1 MRLFQPNLLHWTE
14 LKFPATIIGGILILI
29 STQQCAQFSKVQTGL
44 ENLIVNYNHKIAFKR
59 IGIVTN
65 NTGVNIKGTPIWKLL
80 KDLPNVDVAA
90 VFSPE
95 HGLFGEAAA
104 GEKVDYSESDEELPP
119 LYSLYGTTRK
129 PTKKMLEDIDLLIYD
144 IQDIGARFY
153 TYISTMGLIMEAAAE
168 SGIPCL
174 ILDRPNPLTGKLITG
189 PILDLE
195 VSSFVGLYPI
205 PSVYGLTPGEL
216 ALMISDQSW
225 IEAVPNIE
233 VVTLTGWSRNMWYD
247 QTGLPWVPPSPNIPN
262 LETAIIY
269 PGTVLIE
276 ATNVS
281 EGRGTDHPFRWI
293 GAPWIDSNELSDA
306 MNIIGLS
313 GVTFSPIEFAP
324 NSIPGAAPNPKNNTL
339 TCNGVE
345 IILTNRNIF
354 SPVILGIQLLQTI
367 SLLYPQ
373 KLEIKEAGLNRLFG
387 SDRLSKSLGDTD
399 AVNQLIE
406 EIKKESGQFHEY
418 AKQYYLYKN

>member
-1 MRLFQPNLLHWTE
+1 LRWTE
-14 LKFPATIIGGILILI
+14 LRSLATIIGGILILF
-29 STQQCAQFSKVQTGL
+29 STQQCAPSSKVQTGL

-80 KDLPNVDVAA
+80 NDLPNVDVAA

-104 GEKVDYSESDEELPP
+104 GEKVNYSESDEELSP
-119 LYSLYGTTRK
+119 LYSLYGPTRK
-129 PTKKMLEDIDLLIYD
+129 PTKGMLEGIDLLLYD

-153 TYISTMGLIMEAAAE
+153 TYISTMGLVLEAAAE

-225 IEAVPNIE
+225 IEAVPSIE
-233 VVTLTGWSRNMWYD
+233 VVPLTGWSRDMWYD
-247 QTGLPWVPPSPNIPN
+247 ETGLPWVPPSPNIPN
-262 LETAIIY
+262 LETAIVY

-306 MNIIGLS
+306 MNIIGLP
-313 GVTFSPIEFAP
+313 GVTFSPIEFTP
-324 NSIPGAAPNPKNNTL
+324 HSIPGAAPNPKNNTQ

-345 IILTNRNIF
+345 IVLTNRNNF
-354 SPVILGIQLLQTI
+354 SPVIVGIQLLHTI
-367 SLLYPQ
+367 ALLYPQ

-387 SDRLSKSLGDTD
+387 SDRLSKSLGNSD
-399 AVNQLIE
+399 AINQLVV
-406 EIKKESGQFHEY
+406 EIKKESDHFRES
-418 AKQYYLYKN
+418 AKQYHLYKN

>member
-1 MRLFQPNLLHWTE
+1 MRWIKLRSFV
-14 LKFPATIIGGILILI
+14 TIFGGILILLN
-29 STQQCAQFSKVQTGL
+29 TQQCSPSIKVQTGL
-44 ENLIVNYNHKIAFKR
+44 ENLIANYNHKIAYKN

-65 NTGVNIKGTPIWKLL
+65 HTGVNTEGTPIWELL
-80 KDLPNVDVAA
+80 GELPNVEVAA

-104 GEKVDYSESDEELPP
+104 GEKVNYTESGKELPP
-119 LYSLYGTTRK
+119 LYSLYGPTRK
-129 PTKKMLEDIDLLIYD
+129 PTKEMLKGIDLLLYD

-225 IEAVPNIE
+225 IEAVPSIE
-233 VVTLTGWSRNMWYD
+233 VVPLTGWSRDMWYD
-247 QTGLPWVPPSPNIPN
+247 ETGLPWVPPSPNIPN
-262 LETAIIY
+262 LETAIVY

-306 MNIIGLS
+306 MNIIGLH
-313 GVTFSPIEFAP
+313 GVTFSPIEFTP
-324 NSIPGAAPNPKNNTL
+324 HSIPGAAPNPKNNTQ

-354 SPVILGIQLLQTI
+354 SPVIVGIQLLQTI

-387 SDRLSKSLGDTD
+387 SDRLSKSLGNSD
-399 AVNQLIE
+399 AVNQLVV
-406 EIKKESGQFHEY
+406 EIKKESGQFRES
-418 AKQYYLYKN
+418 AKKYYLYKN

>member
-1 MRLFQPNLLHWTE
+1 MRWIKLRSFV
-14 LKFPATIIGGILILI
+14 TIFGGILILLN
-29 STQQCAQFSKVQTGL
+29 TQQCSPSIKVQTGL
-44 ENLIVNYNHKIAFKR
+44 ENLIANYNHKIAYKN

-65 NTGVNIKGTPIWKLL
+65 HTGVNTEGTPIWELL
-80 KDLPNVDVAA
+80 NDLPNVDVAA

-104 GEKVDYSESDEELPP
+104 GEKVNYTESGKELPP
-119 LYSLYGTTRK
+119 LYSLYGPTRK
-129 PTKKMLEDIDLLIYD
+129 PTKEMLKGIDLLLYD

-153 TYISTMGLIMEAAAE
+153 TYISTMGLIMESAAQ

-195 VSSFVGLYPI
+195 ISSFVGLYPI

-225 IEAVPNIE
+225 IEAVPSIE
-233 VVTLTGWSRNMWYD
+233 VVPLTGWSRDMWYD
-247 QTGLPWVPPSPNIPN
+247 ETGMPWVPPSPNIPN
-262 LETAIIY
+262 LETAIVY

-306 MNIIGLS
+306 MNIIGLH
-313 GVTFSPIEFAP
+313 GVTFSPIEFTP
-324 NSIPGAAPNPKNNTL
+324 HSIPGAAPNPKNNTQ

-345 IILTNRNIF
+345 IILTNRDIF
-354 SPVILGIQLLQTI
+354 SPVIVGIQLLQTI

-387 SDRLSKSLGDTD
+387 SDRLSKSLGNSD
-399 AVNQLIE
+399 AVNQLVV
-406 EIKKESGQFHEY
+406 EIKKESGQFRES
-418 AKQYYLYKN
+418 AKKYYLYKN

>member
-1 MRLFQPNLLHWTE
+1 LRWIKLRSFV
-14 LKFPATIIGGILILI
+14 TIFGGILILLN
-29 STQQCAQFSKVQTGL
+29 TKQCSPSIKVQTGL
-44 ENLIVNYNHKIAFKR
+44 ENLIANYNHKIAYKN

-65 NTGVNIKGTPIWKLL
+65 HTGVNTEGTPIWELL
-80 KDLPNVDVAA
+80 GELPNVEVAA

-95 HGLFGEAAA
+95 HGLFGETAA
-104 GEKVDYSESDEELPP
+104 GEKVNYSESDEEFPP
-119 LYSLYGTTRK
+119 LYSLYGPTRK
-129 PTKKMLEDIDLLIYD
+129 PTKEMLKGIDLLLYD

-153 TYISTMGLIMEAAAE
+153 TYISTMGLIMESAAE

-225 IEAVPNIE
+225 IEAVPSIE
-233 VVTLTGWSRNMWYD
+233 VVPLTGWSRDMWYD
-247 QTGLPWVPPSPNIPN
+247 ETGMPWVPPSPNIPN
-262 LETAIIY
+262 LETAIVY

-306 MNIIGLS
+306 MNIIGLH
-313 GVTFSPIEFAP
+313 GVTFSPIEFTP
-324 NSIPGAAPNPKNNTL
+324 HSIPGAAPNPKNNTQ

-354 SPVILGIQLLQTI
+354 SPVIVGIQLLQTI

-399 AVNQLIE
+399 TVNQLIV
-406 EIKKESGQFHEY
+406 EIKKESGQFRES

>member
-1 MRLFQPNLLHWTE
+1 MRWIKLRSFV
-14 LKFPATIIGGILILI
+14 TIFGGILILLN
-29 STQQCAQFSKVQTGL
+29 TKQCSPAIKVQTGL
-44 ENLIVNYNHKIAFKR
+44 QNLIANYNHKIAYKN

-65 NTGVNIKGTPIWKLL
+65 HTGVNTEGTPIWELL
-80 KDLPNVDVAA
+80 GELPNVEVAA

-95 HGLFGEAAA
+95 HGLFGEAPA
-104 GEKVDYSESDEELPP
+104 GEKVNYSESDKVLPP
-119 LYSLYGTTRK
+119 LYSLYGPTRK
-129 PTKKMLEDIDLLIYD
+129 PTKEMLEGIDLLLYD
-144 IQDIGARFY
+144 IQDVGARFY
-153 TYISTMGLIMEAAAE
+153 TYISTMGLIMESAAE

-174 ILDRPNPLTGKLITG
+174 ILDRPNPLSGKLITG

-195 VSSFVGLYPI
+195 VISFVGLYPI

-225 IEAVPNIE
+225 IEAVPSIE
-233 VVTLTGWSRNMWYD
+233 VVPLTGWSRDMWYD
-247 QTGLPWVPPSPNIPN
+247 ETGMPWVPPSPNIPN
-262 LETAIIY
+262 LETAIVY

-306 MNIIGLS
+306 MNIIGLH
-313 GVTFSPIEFAP
+313 GVTFSPIEFTP
-324 NSIPGAAPNPKNNTL
+324 HSIPGAAPNPKNNTQ

-354 SPVILGIQLLQTI
+354 SPVIVGIQLLQTI

-387 SDRLSKSLGDTD
+387 SDRLSKSLGNSD

-406 EIKKESGQFHEY
+406 EIKKESGQFRES

>member
-1 MRLFQPNLLHWTE
+1 MRWGE
-14 LKFPATIIGGILILI
+14 LRSFATIIGGILILF
-29 STQQCAQFSKVQTGL
+29 STQQCASSSKVQTGL
-44 ENLIVNYNHKIAFKR
+44 ENLIVNYNHNIAFKR

-65 NTGVNIKGTPIWKLL
+65 HTGVNIKGTQIWKLL

-104 GEKVDYSESDEELPP
+104 GEKVNYSESDEELSP
-119 LYSLYGTTRK
+119 LYSLYGPTRK
-129 PTKKMLEDIDLLIYD
+129 PTKEMLESIDLLLYD

-225 IEAVPNIE
+225 IEAVPSIE
-233 VVTLTGWSRNMWYD
+233 VVPLTGWSRDMWYD
-247 QTGLPWVPPSPNIPN
+247 ETGLPWVPPSPNIPN
-262 LETAIIY
+262 LETAIVY

-306 MNIIGLS
+306 MNIIGLP
-313 GVTFSPIEFAP
+313 GVTFSPIEFTP
-324 NSIPGAAPNPKNNTL
+324 HSIPGAAPNPKNNTQ

-345 IILTNRNIF
+345 IVLTNRNNF
-354 SPVILGIQLLQTI
+354 SPVIVGIQLLHTI
-367 SLLYPQ
+367 ALLYPQ

-387 SDRLSKSLGDTD
+387 SDRLSKSLGNSD
-399 AVNQLIE
+399 AINQLVV
-406 EIKKESGQFHEY
+406 EIKKESDHFRES
-418 AKQYYLYKN
+418 AKQYHLYKN

>member
-1 MRLFQPNLLHWTE
+1 MRWIKLRSFV
-14 LKFPATIIGGILILI
+14 TIFGGILILLN
-29 STQQCAQFSKVQTGL
+29 TKQCSPSIKVQTGL
-44 ENLIVNYNHKIAFKR
+44 ENLIANYNHKIAYKN

-65 NTGVNIKGTPIWKLL
+65 HTGVNTEGTPIWELL
-80 KDLPNVDVAA
+80 GELPNVEVAA

-104 GEKVDYSESDEELPP
+104 GEKVNYTESGKELPP
-119 LYSLYGTTRK
+119 LYSLYGPTRK
-129 PTKKMLEDIDLLIYD
+129 PTKEMLKGIDLLLYD

-189 PILDLE
+189 PILDLGI
-195 VSSFVGLYPI
+195 SSFVGLYPI

-225 IEAVPNIE
+225 IEAVPSIE
-233 VVTLTGWSRNMWYD
+233 VVPLTGWSRDMWYD
-247 QTGLPWVPPSPNIPN
+247 ETGMPWVPPSPNIPN
-262 LETAIIY
+262 LETAIVY

-306 MNIIGLS
+306 MNIIGLH
-313 GVTFSPIEFAP
+313 GVTFSPIEFTP
-324 NSIPGAAPNPKNNTL
+324 HSIPGAAPNPKNNTQ

-354 SPVILGIQLLQTI
+354 SPVIVGIQLLQTI

-387 SDRLSKSLGDTD
+387 SDRLSKSLGNSD
-399 AVNQLIE
+399 AVNQLIV
-406 EIKKESGQFHEY
+406 EIKKESGQFRES
-418 AKQYYLYKN
+418 AKKYYLYKN

>member
-1 MRLFQPNLLHWTE
+1 MRWIKLRSFV
-14 LKFPATIIGGILILI
+14 TIFGGILILLN
-29 STQQCAQFSKVQTGL
+29 TKQCSPSIKVQTGL
-44 ENLIVNYNHKIAFKR
+44 ENLIANYNHKIAYKN

-65 NTGVNIKGTPIWKLL
+65 HTGVNTEGTPIWELL
-80 KDLPNVDVAA
+80 NDLPNVDVAA

-95 HGLFGEAAA
+95 HGLFGEAAD
-104 GEKVDYSESDEELPP
+104 GEKVNYSESDEELPP
-119 LYSLYGTTRK
+119 LYSLYGPTRK
-129 PTKKMLEDIDLLIYD
+129 PTKEMLKGIDLLLYD

-195 VSSFVGLYPI
+195 ISSFVGLYPI

-225 IEAVPNIE
+225 IEAVPSIE
-233 VVTLTGWSRNMWYD
+233 VVPLTGWSRDMWYD
-247 QTGLPWVPPSPNIPN
+247 ETGLPWVPPSPNIPN
-262 LETAIIY
+262 LETAIVY

-293 GAPWIDSNELSDA
+293 GAPWIDSNDLSDA
-306 MNIIGLS
+306 MNIIGLP
-313 GVTFSPIEFAP
+313 GVTFSPIEFIP
-324 NSIPGAAPNPKNNTL
+324 HSIPGAAPNPKNNTQ

-354 SPVILGIQLLQTI
+354 SPVIVGIQLLQTI

-387 SDRLSKSLGDTD
+387 SDRLSKSLGNSD
-399 AVNQLIE
+399 AVNQLVM
-406 EIKKESGQFHEY
+406 EIKKESGQFRES
-418 AKQYYLYKN
+418 AKKYYLYKN

>member
-1 MRLFQPNLLHWTE
+1 MRWIKLRSFV
-14 LKFPATIIGGILILI
+14 TIFGGILILLN
-29 STQQCAQFSKVQTGL
+29 TKQCSPSIKVQTGL
-44 ENLIVNYNHKIAFKR
+44 ENLIANYNHKIAYKN

-65 NTGVNIKGTPIWKLL
+65 HTGVNTEGTPIWELL
-80 KDLPNVDVAA
+80 GEWPNVVVAA

-104 GEKVDYSESDEELPP
+104 GEKVNYTESGKELPP
-119 LYSLYGTTRK
+119 LYSLYGPTRK
-129 PTKKMLEDIDLLIYD
+129 PTKEMLKGIDLLLYD

-195 VSSFVGLYPI
+195 ISSFVGLYPI

-225 IEAVPNIE
+225 IEAVPSIE
-233 VVTLTGWSRNMWYD
+233 VVPLTGWSRDMWSD
-247 QTGLPWVPPSPNIPN
+247 ETGLPWVPPSPNIPN
-262 LETAIIY
+262 LETAIVY

-306 MNIIGLS
+306 MNIIGLH
-313 GVTFSPIEFAP
+313 GVTFSPIEFTP
-324 NSIPGAAPNPKNNTL
+324 HSIPGAAPNPKNNTQ

-354 SPVILGIQLLQTI
+354 SPVIVGIQLLQTI

-387 SDRLSKSLGDTD
+387 SDRLSKSLGNSD
-399 AVNQLIE
+399 AVNQLVV
-406 EIKKESGQFHEY
+406 EIKKESGQFRES
-418 AKQYYLYKN
+418 AKKYYLYKN

>member
-1 MRLFQPNLLHWTE
+1 MRWIKLRSFV
-14 LKFPATIIGGILILI
+14 TIFGGILILLN
-29 STQQCAQFSKVQTGL
+29 TKQCSPSIKVQTGL
-44 ENLIVNYNHKIAFKR
+44 ENLIANYNHKIAYKN

-65 NTGVNIKGTPIWKLL
+65 HTGVNTEGTPIWELL
-80 KDLPNVDVAA
+80 GELPNVVVAA

-104 GEKVDYSESDEELPP
+104 GEKVNYTESGKELPP
-119 LYSLYGTTRK
+119 LYSLYGPTRK
-129 PTKKMLEDIDLLIYD
+129 PTKEMLKGIDLLLYD

-153 TYISTMGLIMEAAAE
+153 TYISTMGLIMESAAE

-262 LETAIIY
+262 LETAIVY

-306 MNIIGLS
+306 MNIIGLP
-313 GVTFSPIEFAP
+313 GVTFSPIEFTP
-324 NSIPGAAPNPKNNTL
+324 HSIPGAAPNPKNNTQ

-345 IILTNRNIF
+345 IILTNRDIF
-354 SPVILGIQLLQTI
+354 SPVIVGIQLLQTI

-387 SDRLSKSLGDTD
+387 SDRLSKSLGNSD
-399 AVNQLIE
+399 AVNQLTV
-406 EIKKESGQFHEY
+406 EIKKESGQFRES
-418 AKQYYLYKN
+418 AKKYYLYKN

>member
-1 MRLFQPNLLHWTE
+1 MRWTE
-14 LKFPATIIGGILILI
+14 LRSLATIIGGILILF
-29 STQQCAQFSKVQTGL
+29 STQQCAPSSKVQTGL

-80 KDLPNVDVAA
+80 NDLPNVDVAA

-104 GEKVDYSESDEELPP
+104 GEKVNYSESDEELSP
-119 LYSLYGTTRK
+119 LYSLYGPTRK
-129 PTKKMLEDIDLLIYD
+129 PTKGMLEGIDLLLYD

-225 IEAVPNIE
+225 IEAVPSIE
-233 VVTLTGWSRNMWYD
+233 VVPLTGWSRDMWYD
-247 QTGLPWVPPSPNIPN
+247 ETGLPWVPPSPNIPN
-262 LETAIIY
+262 LETAIVY

-306 MNIIGLS
+306 MNIIGLP
-313 GVTFSPIEFAP
+313 GVTFSPIEFTP
-324 NSIPGAAPNPKNNTL
+324 HSIPGAAPNPKNNTQ

-345 IILTNRNIF
+345 IVLTNRNNF
-354 SPVILGIQLLQTI
+354 SPVIVGIQLLHTI
-367 SLLYPQ
+367 ALLYPQ

-387 SDRLSKSLGDTD
+387 SDRLSKSLGNSD
-399 AVNQLIE
+399 AINQLVV
-406 EIKKESGQFHEY
+406 EIKKESDHFRES
-418 AKQYYLYKN
+418 AKQYHLYKN

>member
-1 MRLFQPNLLHWTE
+1 MRWGE
-14 LKFPATIIGGILILI
+14 LRSFATIIGGILILF
-29 STQQCAQFSKVQTGL
+29 STQQCASSSKVQTGL
-44 ENLIVNYNHKIAFKR
+44 ENLIVNYNHNIAFKR

-65 NTGVNIKGTPIWKLL
+65 HTGVNIKGTQIWKLL
-80 KDLPNVDVAA
+80 NDLPNVDVAA

-104 GEKVDYSESDEELPP
+104 GEKVNYSESDEELPP
-119 LYSLYGTTRK
+119 LYSLYGPTRK
-129 PTKKMLEDIDLLIYD
+129 PTKEMLESIDLLLYD

-225 IEAVPNIE
+225 IEAVPSIE
-233 VVTLTGWSRNMWYD
+233 VVPLTGWSRDMWYD
-247 QTGLPWVPPSPNIPN
+247 ETGLPWVPPSPNIPN
-262 LETAIIY
+262 LETAIVY

-306 MNIIGLS
+306 MNIIGLP
-313 GVTFSPIEFAP
+313 GVTFSPIEFTP
-324 NSIPGAAPNPKNNTL
+324 HSIPGAAPNPKNNTQ

-345 IILTNRNIF
+345 IVLTNRNNF
-354 SPVILGIQLLQTI
+354 SPVIMGIQLLHTI
-367 SLLYPQ
+367 ALLYPQ

-387 SDRLSKSLGDTD
+387 SDRLSKSLGNSD
-399 AVNQLIE
+399 AINQLVV
-406 EIKKESGQFHEY
+406 EIKKESDHFRES
-418 AKQYYLYKN
+418 AKQYHLYKN

>member
-44 ENLIVNYNHKIAFKR
+44 ENLIVDYNHKIAFKR

-129 PTKKMLEDIDLLIYD
+129 PTKKMLEGIDLLIYD

-324 NSIPGAAPNPKNNTL
+324 NSIPGAAPNPKNNTQN
-339 TCNGVE
+339 CNGVE

-354 SPVILGIQLLQTI
+354 SPVIMGIQLLQTI

-387 SDRLSKSLGDTD
+387 SNRLSKSLGDTD
-399 AVNQLIE
+399 AVNQLIV
-406 EIKKESGQFHEY
+406 EIKKESSQFREY

>member
-1 MRLFQPNLLHWTE
+1 MRWIKLRSFV
-14 LKFPATIIGGILILI
+14 TIFGGILILLN
-29 STQQCAQFSKVQTGL
+29 TKQCSPSIKVQTGL
-44 ENLIVNYNHKIAFKR
+44 ENLIDNYNHKIAYKN

-65 NTGVNIKGTPIWKLL
+65 HTGVNTEGTPIWELL
-80 KDLPNVDVAA
+80 GELPNVEVAA
-90 VFSPE
+90 VFSQE
-95 HGLFGEAAA
+95 HGIFGEAAA
-104 GEKVDYSESDEELPP
+104 GEKVNYSESDEEFPS
-119 LYSLYGTTRK
+119 LYSLYGATRK
-129 PTKKMLEDIDLLIYD
+129 PTKGMLEGIDLLLYD

-195 VSSFVGLYPI
+195 ISSFVGLYPI

-225 IEAVPNIE
+225 IEAVPSIE
-233 VVTLTGWSRNMWYD
+233 VVPLTGWSRDMWYD
-247 QTGLPWVPPSPNIPN
+247 ETGLPWVPPSPNIPN
-262 LETAIIY
+262 LETAIVY

-306 MNIIGLS
+306 MNIIGLH
-313 GVTFSPIEFAP
+313 GVTFSPIEFTP
-324 NSIPGAAPNPKNNTL
+324 HSIPGAAPNPKNNTQ

-354 SPVILGIQLLQTI
+354 SPVIVGIQLLQTI

-406 EIKKESGQFHEY
+406 EIKKESGQFRES
-418 AKQYYLYKN
+418 AKKYYLYKN

>member
-1 MRLFQPNLLHWTE
+1 MRWIKLRSFV
-14 LKFPATIIGGILILI
+14 TIFGGILILLN
-29 STQQCAQFSKVQTGL
+29 TKQCSPSIKVQTGL
-44 ENLIVNYNHKIAFKR
+44 ENLIANYNHKIAYKN

-65 NTGVNIKGTPIWKLL
+65 HTGVNTEGTPIWELL
-80 KDLPNVDVAA
+80 GELPNVEVAA

-95 HGLFGEAAA
+95 HGLFGEAAD
-104 GEKVDYSESDEELPP
+104 GEKVNYAESGKKLPP
-119 LYSLYGTTRK
+119 LYSLYGPTRK
-129 PTKKMLEDIDLLIYD
+129 PTKEMLKGIDLLLYD

-225 IEAVPNIE
+225 IEAVPSIE
-233 VVTLTGWSRNMWYD
+233 VVPLTGWSRDMWYD
-247 QTGLPWVPPSPNIPN
+247 ETGLPWVPPSPNIPN
-262 LETAIIY
+262 LETAIVY

-306 MNIIGLS
+306 MNIIGLH
-313 GVTFSPIEFAP
+313 GVTFSPIEFIP
-324 NSIPGAAPNPKNNTL
+324 HSIPGAAPNPKNNTQ

-354 SPVILGIQLLQTI
+354 SPVIVGIQLLQTI

-387 SDRLSKSLGDTD
+387 SDRLSKSLGNSD
-399 AVNQLIE
+399 AVNQLVV
-406 EIKKESGQFHEY
+406 EIKKESGQFRES
-418 AKQYYLYKN
+418 AKKYYLYKN

>member
-1 MRLFQPNLLHWTE
+1 MRWIKLRSFV
-14 LKFPATIIGGILILI
+14 TIFGGILILLN
-29 STQQCAQFSKVQTGL
+29 TKQCSPSIKVQTGL
-44 ENLIVNYNHKIAFKR
+44 ENLIANYNHKIAYKN

-65 NTGVNIKGTPIWKLL
+65 HTGVNTEGTPIWELL
-80 KDLPNVDVAA
+80 NDLPNVDVAA

-95 HGLFGEAAA
+95 HGLFGEAAD
-104 GEKVDYSESDEELPP
+104 GEKVNYAESGKKLPP
-119 LYSLYGTTRK
+119 LYSLYGPTRK
-129 PTKKMLEDIDLLIYD
+129 PTKEMLKGIDLLLYD

-195 VSSFVGLYPI
+195 VSSFVGLYTI

-225 IEAVPNIE
+225 IEAVPSIE
-233 VVTLTGWSRNMWYD
+233 VVPLTGWSRDMWYD
-247 QTGLPWVPPSPNIPN
+247 ETGLPWVPPSPNIPN
-262 LETAIIY
+262 LETAIVY

-306 MNIIGLS
+306 MNIIGLH
-313 GVTFSPIEFAP
+313 GVTFSPIEFTP
-324 NSIPGAAPNPKNNTL
+324 HSIPGAAPNPKNNTQ

-354 SPVILGIQLLQTI
+354 SPVIVGIQLLQTI

-387 SDRLSKSLGDTD
+387 SDRLSKSLGNSD
-399 AVNQLIE
+399 AVNQLVV
-406 EIKKESGQFHEY
+406 EIKKESGQFRES
-418 AKQYYLYKN
+418 AKKYYLYKN

>member
-1 MRLFQPNLLHWTE
+1 MRWIKLRSFV
-14 LKFPATIIGGILILI
+14 TIFGGILILLN
-29 STQQCAQFSKVQTGL
+29 TKQCSPSIKVQTGL
-44 ENLIVNYNHKIAFKR
+44 ENLIANYNHKIAYKN

-65 NTGVNIKGTPIWKLL
+65 HTGVNTEGTPIWELL
-80 KDLPNVDVAA
+80 GELPNVEVAA

-95 HGLFGEAAA
+95 HGLFGETAA
-104 GEKVDYSESDEELPP
+104 GEKVNYSESDEEFPP
-119 LYSLYGTTRK
+119 LYSLYGPTRK
-129 PTKKMLEDIDLLIYD
+129 PTKEMLKGIDLLLYD

-225 IEAVPNIE
+225 IEAVPSIE
-233 VVTLTGWSRNMWYD
+233 VVPLTGWSRDMWYD
-247 QTGLPWVPPSPNIPN
+247 ETGLPWVPPSPNIPN
-262 LETAIIY
+262 LETAIVY

-306 MNIIGLS
+306 MNIIGLH
-313 GVTFSPIEFAP
+313 GVTFSPIEFTP
-324 NSIPGAAPNPKNNTL
+324 HSIPGAAPNPKNNTQ

-345 IILTNRNIF
+345 IILTNRDIF
-354 SPVILGIQLLQTI
+354 SPVIVGIHLLQTI

-406 EIKKESGQFHEY
+406 EIKKESGQFREY

>member
-1 MRLFQPNLLHWTE
+1 MRWIKLRSFV
-14 LKFPATIIGGILILI
+14 TIFGGILILLN
-29 STQQCAQFSKVQTGL
+29 TKQCSPSIKVQTGL
-44 ENLIVNYNHKIAFKR
+44 ENLIANYNHKIAYKN

-65 NTGVNIKGTPIWKLL
+65 HTGVNTEGTPIWELL
-80 KDLPNVDVAA
+80 NDLPNVDVAA

-95 HGLFGEAAA
+95 HGLFGEAAD
-104 GEKVDYSESDEELPP
+104 GEKVNYAESGKKLPP
-119 LYSLYGTTRK
+119 LYSLYGPTRK
-129 PTKKMLEDIDLLIYD
+129 PTKEMLKGIDLLLYD

-225 IEAVPNIE
+225 IEAVPSIE
-233 VVTLTGWSRNMWYD
+233 VVPLTGWSRDMWYD
-247 QTGLPWVPPSPNIPN
+247 ETGLPWVPPSPNIPN
-262 LETAIIY
+262 LETAIVY

-306 MNIIGLS
+306 MNIIGLH
-313 GVTFSPIEFAP
+313 GVTFSPIEFTP
-324 NSIPGAAPNPKNNTL
+324 HSIPGAAPNPKNNTQ

-354 SPVILGIQLLQTI
+354 SPVIVGIQLLQTI

-387 SDRLSKSLGDTD
+387 SDRLSKSLGNSD
-399 AVNQLIE
+399 AVNQLVV
-406 EIKKESGQFHEY
+406 EIKKESGQFRES
-418 AKQYYLYKN
+418 AKKYYLYKN

>member
-1 MRLFQPNLLHWTE
+1 MRWIKLRSFV
-14 LKFPATIIGGILILI
+14 TIFGGILILLN
-29 STQQCAQFSKVQTGL
+29 TQQGFSSIKVQTGL
-44 ENLIVNYNHKIAFKR
+44 ENLIANYNHKIAYKN

-65 NTGVNIKGTPIWKLL
+65 HTGVNTEGTPIWELL
-80 KDLPNVDVAA
+80 GELPNVEVAA

-104 GEKVDYSESDEELPP
+104 GEKVNYTESGKELPP
-119 LYSLYGTTRK
+119 LYSLYGPTRK
-129 PTKKMLEDIDLLIYD
+129 PTKEMLKGIDLLLYD

-225 IEAVPNIE
+225 IEAVPSIE
-233 VVTLTGWSRNMWYD
+233 VVPLTGWSRDMWYD
-247 QTGLPWVPPSPNIPN
+247 ETGLPWVPPSPNIPN
-262 LETAIIY
+262 LETAIVY

-306 MNIIGLS
+306 MNIIGLH
-313 GVTFSPIEFAP
+313 GVTFSPIEFTP
-324 NSIPGAAPNPKNNTL
+324 HSIPGAAPNPKNNTQ

-345 IILTNRNIF
+345 IVLTNRNIF
-354 SPVILGIQLLQTI
+354 SPVIVGIQLLQTI

-387 SDRLSKSLGDTD
+387 SDRLSKSLGNSD
-399 AVNQLIE
+399 AVNQLVM
-406 EIKKESGQFHEY
+406 EIKKESGQFRES
-418 AKQYYLYKN
+418 AKKYYLYKN

>member
-1 MRLFQPNLLHWTE
+1 MRWIKLRSFV
-14 LKFPATIIGGILILI
+14 TIFGGILILLN
-29 STQQCAQFSKVQTGL
+29 TKQCSPSIKVQTGL
-44 ENLIVNYNHKIAFKR
+44 ENLIANYNHKIAYKN

-65 NTGVNIKGTPIWKLL
+65 HTGVNTEGTPIWELL
-80 KDLPNVDVAA
+80 GELPNVEVAA

-95 HGLFGEAAA
+95 HGLFGEAAD
-104 GEKVDYSESDEELPP
+104 GEKVNYTESGKELPP
-119 LYSLYGTTRK
+119 LYSLYGPTRK
-129 PTKKMLEDIDLLIYD
+129 PTKEMLKGIDLLLYD

-195 VSSFVGLYPI
+195 ISSFVGLYPI

-225 IEAVPNIE
+225 IEAVPSIE
-233 VVTLTGWSRNMWYD
+233 VVPLTGWSRDMWYD
-247 QTGLPWVPPSPNIPN
+247 ETGMPWVPPSPNIPN
-262 LETAIIY
+262 LETAIVY

-306 MNIIGLS
+306 MNIIGLH
-313 GVTFSPIEFAP
+313 GVTFSPIEFTP
-324 NSIPGAAPNPKNNTL
+324 HSIPGAAPNPKNNTQ

-354 SPVILGIQLLQTI
+354 SPVIVGIQLLQTI

-387 SDRLSKSLGDTD
+387 SDRLSKSLGNSD
-399 AVNQLIE
+399 AVNQLVM
-406 EIKKESGQFHEY
+406 EIKKESGQFRES
-418 AKQYYLYKN
+418 AKKYYLYKN

>member
-1 MRLFQPNLLHWTE
+1 MRWGE
-14 LKFPATIIGGILILI
+14 LRSFATIIGGILILF
-29 STQQCAQFSKVQTGL
+29 STQQCASSSKVQTGL

-65 NTGVNIKGTPIWKLL
+65 NTGVNIKGTQIWKLL
-80 KDLPNVDVAA
+80 NDLPNVDVAA

-104 GEKVDYSESDEELPP
+104 GEKVNYSESDEELSP
-119 LYSLYGTTRK
+119 LYSLYGPTRK
-129 PTKKMLEDIDLLIYD
+129 PTKGMLEGIDLLLYD

-225 IEAVPNIE
+225 IEAVPSIE
-233 VVTLTGWSRNMWYD
+233 VVPLTGWSRDMWYD
-247 QTGLPWVPPSPNIPN
+247 ETGLPWVPPSPNIPN
-262 LETAIIY
+262 LETAIVY

-306 MNIIGLS
+306 MNIIGLP
-313 GVTFSPIEFAP
+313 GVTFSPIEFTP
-324 NSIPGAAPNPKNNTL
+324 HSIPGAAPNPKNNTQ

-345 IILTNRNIF
+345 IVLTNRNNF
-354 SPVILGIQLLQTI
+354 SPVIMGIQLLHTI
-367 SLLYPQ
+367 ALLYPQ

-387 SDRLSKSLGDTD
+387 SDRLSKSLGNSD
-399 AVNQLIE
+399 AINQLVV
-406 EIKKESGQFHEY
+406 EIKKESDHFRES
-418 AKQYYLYKN
+418 AKQYHLYKN

>member
-1 MRLFQPNLLHWTE
+1 MRWIKLRSFV
-14 LKFPATIIGGILILI
+14 TIFGGILILLN
-29 STQQCAQFSKVQTGL
+29 TKQCSPSIKVQTGL
-44 ENLIVNYNHKIAFKR
+44 ENLIANYNHKIAYKN

-65 NTGVNIKGTPIWKLL
+65 HTGVNTEGTPIWELL
-80 KDLPNVDVAA
+80 NDLPNVDVAA

-95 HGLFGEAAA
+95 HGLFGEAAD
-104 GEKVDYSESDEELPP
+104 GEKVNYSESDEELPP
-119 LYSLYGTTRK
+119 LYSLYGPTRK
-129 PTKKMLEDIDLLIYD
+129 PTKEMLKGIDLLLYD

-225 IEAVPNIE
+225 IEAVPSIE
-233 VVTLTGWSRNMWYD
+233 VVPLTGWSRDMWYD
-247 QTGLPWVPPSPNIPN
+247 ETGLPWVPPSPNIPN
-262 LETAIIY
+262 LETAIVY

-306 MNIIGLS
+306 MNIIGLH
-313 GVTFSPIEFAP
+313 GVTFSPIEFTP
-324 NSIPGAAPNPKNNTL
+324 HSIPGAAPNPKNNTQ

-345 IILTNRNIF
+345 IILTNRDIF
-354 SPVILGIQLLQTI
+354 SPVIVGIQLLHTI

-406 EIKKESGQFHEY
+406 EIKKESGQFRES
-418 AKQYYLYKN
+418 AKKYYLYKN

>member
-1 MRLFQPNLLHWTE
+1 MRWIKLRSFV
-14 LKFPATIIGGILILI
+14 TIFGGILILLN
-29 STQQCAQFSKVQTGL
+29 TKQCSPSIKVQTGL
-44 ENLIVNYNHKIAFKR
+44 ENLIANYNHKIAYKN

-65 NTGVNIKGTPIWKLL
+65 HTGVNTEGTPIWELL
-80 KDLPNVDVAA
+80 GELPNVEVAA

-104 GEKVDYSESDEELPP
+104 GEKVNYSESDEELPP
-119 LYSLYGTTRK
+119 LYSLYGPTRK
-129 PTKKMLEDIDLLIYD
+129 PTKEMLKGIDLLLYD

-153 TYISTMGLIMEAAAE
+153 TYISTMGLIMESAAE

-195 VSSFVGLYPI
+195 VSSFVGLYTI

-225 IEAVPNIE
+225 IEAVPSIE
-233 VVTLTGWSRNMWYD
+233 VVPLTEWSRDMWYD
-247 QTGLPWVPPSPNIPN
+247 ETGMPWVPPSPNIPN
-262 LETAIIY
+262 LETAIVY

-306 MNIIGLS
+306 MNIIGLH
-313 GVTFSPIEFAP
+313 GVTFSPIEFTP
-324 NSIPGAAPNPKNNTL
+324 HSIPGAAPNPKNNTQ

-387 SDRLSKSLGDTD
+387 SNRLSKSLGDTA
-399 AVNQLIE
+399 AVNQLIV
-406 EIKKESGQFHEY
+406 EIKKESSQFREY
-418 AKQYYLYKN
+418 AKQYYLY

>member
-1 MRLFQPNLLHWTE
+1 MRWIKLRSFV
-14 LKFPATIIGGILILI
+14 TIFGGILILLN
-29 STQQCAQFSKVQTGL
+29 TKQCSPAIKVQTGL
-44 ENLIVNYNHKIAFKR
+44 QNLIANYNHKIAYKN

-65 NTGVNIKGTPIWKLL
+65 HTGVNTEGTPIWELL
-80 KDLPNVDVAA
+80 GELPNVEVAA

-95 HGLFGEAAA
+95 HGLFGETAA
-104 GEKVDYSESDEELPP
+104 GEKVNYSESDEELPP
-119 LYSLYGTTRK
+119 LYSLYGPTRK
-129 PTKKMLEDIDLLIYD
+129 PTKEMLESIDLLLYD

-168 SGIPCL
+168 SGIPCF

-225 IEAVPNIE
+225 IEAVPSIE
-233 VVTLTGWSRNMWYD
+233 VVPLTGWSRDMWYD
-247 QTGLPWVPPSPNIPN
+247 ETGLPWVPPSPNIPN
-262 LETAIIY
+262 LETAIVY

-306 MNIIGLS
+306 MNIIGLP
-313 GVTFSPIEFAP
+313 GVTFSPIEFTP
-324 NSIPGAAPNPKNNTL
+324 HSIPGAAPNPKNNTQ

-345 IILTNRNIF
+345 IVLTNRNNF
-354 SPVILGIQLLQTI
+354 SPVIMGIQLLHTI
-367 SLLYPQ
+367 ALLYPQ

-387 SDRLSKSLGDTD
+387 SDRLSKSLGNSD
-399 AVNQLIE
+399 AINQLVV
-406 EIKKESGQFHEY
+406 EIKKESDHFRES
-418 AKQYYLYKN
+418 AKQYHLYKN

>member
-1 MRLFQPNLLHWTE
+1 M
-14 LKFPATIIGGILILI
+14 KFPATIIGGIFILI

-44 ENLIVNYNHKIAFKR
+44 ENLIVNYNDKIAFKR

-65 NTGVNIKGTPIWKLL
+65 NTGVNVKGTPIWKLL

-104 GEKVDYSESDEELPP
+104 GEKVDYSEFDEELPP
-119 LYSLYGTTRK
+119 LYSLYGSTRK
-129 PTKKMLEDIDLLIYD
+129 PTKKMLEGIDLLIYD

-189 PILDLE
+189 PTLDLE
-195 VSSFVGLYPI
+195 ASSFVGFYPI
-205 PSVYGLTPGEL
+205 PSIYGLTPGEL
-216 ALMISDQSW
+216 SLMISDQSW
-225 IEAVPNIE
+225 IKAVPDIE
-233 VVTLTGWSRNMWYD
+233 VITLTGWSRNMWYD

-324 NSIPGAAPNPKNNTL
+324 ISIPGAAPNPKNNTQ

-354 SPVILGIQLLQTI
+354 SPVIVGIQLLQTI

-399 AVNQLIE
+399 AVNQLIA
-406 EIKKESGQFHEY
+406 EIKNESGQFREY
-418 AKQYYLYKN
+418 AKQYFLYKN

>member
-1 MRLFQPNLLHWTE
+1 MRWGE
-14 LKFPATIIGGILILI
+14 LRSFATIIGGILILF
-29 STQQCAQFSKVQTGL
+29 STQQCASSSKVQTGL

-65 NTGVNIKGTPIWKLL
+65 NTGVNIKGTQIWKLL
-80 KDLPNVDVAA
+80 NDLPNVDVAA

-104 GEKVDYSESDEELPP
+104 GEKVNYSESDEELSP
-119 LYSLYGTTRK
+119 LYSLYGPTRK
-129 PTKKMLEDIDLLIYD
+129 PTKEMLESIDLLLYD

-225 IEAVPNIE
+225 IEAVPSIE
-233 VVTLTGWSRNMWYD
+233 VVPLTGWSRDMWYD
-247 QTGLPWVPPSPNIPN
+247 ETGLPWVPPSPNIPN
-262 LETAIIY
+262 LETAIVY

-306 MNIIGLS
+306 MNIIGLP
-313 GVTFSPIEFAP
+313 GVTFSPIEFTP
-324 NSIPGAAPNPKNNTL
+324 HSIPGAAPNPKNNTQ

-345 IILTNRNIF
+345 IVLTNRNNF
-354 SPVILGIQLLQTI
+354 SPVIMGIQLLHTI
-367 SLLYPQ
+367 ALLYPQ

-387 SDRLSKSLGDTD
+387 SDRLSKSLGNSD
-399 AVNQLIE
+399 AINQLVV
-406 EIKKESGQFHEY
+406 EIKKESDHFRES
-418 AKQYYLYKN
+418 AKQYHLYKN

>member
-1 MRLFQPNLLHWTE
+1 
-14 LKFPATIIGGILILI
+14 
-29 STQQCAQFSKVQTGL
+29 
-44 ENLIVNYNHKIAFKR
+44 
-59 IGIVTN
+59 
-65 NTGVNIKGTPIWKLL
+65 
-80 KDLPNVDVAA
+80 
-90 VFSPE
+90 
-95 HGLFGEAAA
+95 
-104 GEKVDYSESDEELPP
+104 
-119 LYSLYGTTRK
+119 
-129 PTKKMLEDIDLLIYD
+129 MLEGIDLLIYD

-324 NSIPGAAPNPKNNTL
+324 NSIPGAAPNPKNNTQN
-339 TCNGVE
+339 CNGVE

-354 SPVILGIQLLQTI
+354 SPVIMGIQLLQTI
-367 SLLYPQ
+367 SLLYPK
-373 KLEIKEAGLNRLFG
+373 KLEIKEAGLSRLFG

>member
-1 MRLFQPNLLHWTE
+1 MRWIKLRSFV
-14 LKFPATIIGGILILI
+14 TIFGGILILLN
-29 STQQCAQFSKVQTGL
+29 TQQCSPSIKVQTGL
-44 ENLIVNYNHKIAFKR
+44 ENLIANYNHKIAYKN

-65 NTGVNIKGTPIWKLL
+65 HTGVNTEGTPIWELL
-80 KDLPNVDVAA
+80 GELPNVEVAA

-104 GEKVDYSESDEELPP
+104 GEKVNYSESDEELPP
-119 LYSLYGTTRK
+119 LYSLYGPTRK
-129 PTKKMLEDIDLLIYD
+129 PTKEMLKGIDLLLYD

-153 TYISTMGLIMEAAAE
+153 TYISTMGLIMESAAE

-225 IEAVPNIE
+225 IEAVPSIE
-233 VVTLTGWSRNMWYD
+233 VVPLTGWSRDMWYD
-247 QTGLPWVPPSPNIPN
+247 ETGLPWVPPSPNIPN
-262 LETAIIY
+262 LETAIAY

-306 MNIIGLS
+306 MNIIGLH
-313 GVTFSPIEFAP
+313 GVTFSPIEFTP
-324 NSIPGAAPNPKNNTL
+324 HSIPGAAPNPKNNTQ
-339 TCNGVE
+339 TSNGVE
-345 IILTNRNIF
+345 LILTNRDIF
-354 SPVILGIQLLQTI
+354 SPVIVGIQLLLTI

-387 SDRLSKSLGDTD
+387 SDRLSKSLGNSD
-399 AVNQLIE
+399 AVNQLIV
-406 EIKKESGQFHEY
+406 EIKKDPGQFRES
-418 AKQYYLYKN
+418 AKKYYLYKN

>member
-1 MRLFQPNLLHWTE
+1 MRWIKLRSFV
-14 LKFPATIIGGILILI
+14 TIFGGILILLN
-29 STQQCAQFSKVQTGL
+29 TKQCSPSIKVQTGL
-44 ENLIVNYNHKIAFKR
+44 ENLIANYNHKIAYKN

-65 NTGVNIKGTPIWKLL
+65 HTGVNTEGTPIWELL
-80 KDLPNVDVAA
+80 GELPNVEVAA

-104 GEKVDYSESDEELPP
+104 GEKVNYSESDEELPP
-119 LYSLYGTTRK
+119 LYSLYGPTRK
-129 PTKKMLEDIDLLIYD
+129 PTKEMLKGIDLLLYD

-153 TYISTMGLIMEAAAE
+153 TYISTMGLIMESAAE

-324 NSIPGAAPNPKNNTL
+324 NSIPGAAPNPKNNTQ

-354 SPVILGIQLLQTI
+354 SPVIVGIQLLQTI

-387 SDRLSKSLGDTD
+387 SNRLSKSLGDTD
-399 AVNQLIE
+399 AVNQLIV
-406 EIKKESGQFHEY
+406 EIKKESSQFRES

>member
-1 MRLFQPNLLHWTE
+1 MRWIKLRSFV
-14 LKFPATIIGGILILI
+14 TIFGGILILLN
-29 STQQCAQFSKVQTGL
+29 TQQCSPSIKVQTGL
-44 ENLIVNYNHKIAFKR
+44 ENLIANYNHKIAYKN

-65 NTGVNIKGTPIWKLL
+65 HTGVNTEGTPIWELL
-80 KDLPNVDVAA
+80 GELPNVEVAA

-104 GEKVDYSESDEELPP
+104 GEKVNYSESDEELPP
-119 LYSLYGTTRK
+119 LYSLYGPTRK
-129 PTKKMLEDIDLLIYD
+129 PTKEMLKGIDLLLYD

-153 TYISTMGLIMEAAAE
+153 TYISTMGLIMESAAE

-174 ILDRPNPLTGKLITG
+174 ILARPNPLTGKLITG
-189 PILDLE
+189 PFLDLE

-225 IEAVPNIE
+225 IEAVPSIE
-233 VVTLTGWSRNMWYD
+233 VVPLTGWSRDMWYD
-247 QTGLPWVPPSPNIPN
+247 ETGLPWVPPSPNIPN
-262 LETAIIY
+262 LETAIVY

-306 MNIIGLS
+306 MNIIGLH
-313 GVTFSPIEFAP
+313 GVTFSPIEFTP
-324 NSIPGAAPNPKNNTL
+324 HSIPGAAPNPKNNTQ

-354 SPVILGIQLLQTI
+354 SPVIVGIQLLQTI

-387 SDRLSKSLGDTD
+387 SDRLSKSLGNSD
-399 AVNQLIE
+399 AVNQLVM
-406 EIKKESGQFHEY
+406 EIKKESGQFRES
-418 AKQYYLYKN
+418 AKKYYLYKN

>member
-1 MRLFQPNLLHWTE
+1 MRWTE
-14 LKFPATIIGGILILI
+14 LRSLATIIGGILILF
-29 STQQCAQFSKVQTGL
+29 STQQCAPSSKVQTGL

-80 KDLPNVDVAA
+80 NDLPNVEVAA

-104 GEKVDYSESDEELPP
+104 GEKVNYSESDEELSP
-119 LYSLYGTTRK
+119 LYSLYGPTRK
-129 PTKKMLEDIDLLIYD
+129 PTKGMLEGIDLLLYD

-153 TYISTMGLIMEAAAE
+153 TYISTMGLVLEAAAE

-216 ALMISDQSW
+216 ALMIADQSW
-225 IEAVPNIE
+225 IEAVPSIE
-233 VVTLTGWSRNMWYD
+233 VIPLTGWSRDMWYD
-247 QTGLPWVPPSPNIPN
+247 ETGLPWVPPSPNIPN
-262 LETAIIY
+262 LETAIVY

-281 EGRGTDHPFRWI
+281 EGRGTNHPFRWI
-293 GAPWIDSNELSDA
+293 GAPWIDSNELSES
-306 MNIIGLS
+306 MNIKGLP
-313 GVTFSPIEFAP
+313 GVTFSPIEFTP
-324 NSIPGAAPNPKNNTL
+324 HSIPGAAPNPKNNTQ

-345 IILTNRNIF
+345 IVLTNRNNF
-354 SPVILGIQLLQTI
+354 SPVIVGIQLLHTI
-367 SLLYPQ
+367 ALLYPQ

-387 SDRLSKSLGDTD
+387 SDRLSKSLGNSD
-399 AVNQLIE
+399 AINQLVV
-406 EIKKESGQFHEY
+406 EIKKESDHFRES
-418 AKQYYLYKN
+418 AKQYHLYKN

>member
-1 MRLFQPNLLHWTE
+1 MRWTE
-14 LKFPATIIGGILILI
+14 LRSLATIIGGILILF
-29 STQQCAQFSKVQTGL
+29 STQQCAPSSKVQTGL
-44 ENLIVNYNHKIAFKR
+44 ENLIVNYNHNIAFKR

-65 NTGVNIKGTPIWKLL
+65 HTGVNIKGTQIWKLL

-104 GEKVDYSESDEELPP
+104 GEKVNYSESDEELPP
-119 LYSLYGTTRK
+119 LYSLYGPTRK
-129 PTKKMLEDIDLLIYD
+129 PTKEMLESIDLLLYD

-225 IEAVPNIE
+225 IEAVPSIE
-233 VVTLTGWSRNMWYD
+233 VVPLTGWSRDMWYD
-247 QTGLPWVPPSPNIPN
+247 ETGLPWVPPSPNIPN
-262 LETAIIY
+262 LETAIVY

-306 MNIIGLS
+306 MNIIGLP
-313 GVTFSPIEFAP
+313 GVTFSPIEFTP
-324 NSIPGAAPNPKNNTL
+324 HSIPGAAPNPKNNTQ

-345 IILTNRNIF
+345 IVLTNRNNF
-354 SPVILGIQLLQTI
+354 SPVIVGIQLLHTI
-367 SLLYPQ
+367 ALLYPQ

-387 SDRLSKSLGDTD
+387 SDRLSKSLGNSD
-399 AVNQLIE
+399 AINQLVV
-406 EIKKESGQFHEY
+406 EIKKESDHFRES
-418 AKQYYLYKN
+418 AKQYHLYKN

>member
-1 MRLFQPNLLHWTE
+1 LRWNE
-14 LKFPATIIGGILILI
+14 LRSLATIIGGILILF
-29 STQQCAQFSKVQTGL
+29 SAQQCAPSSKVQTGL

-65 NTGVNIKGTPIWKLL
+65 HTGVNIKGTQIWKLL

-104 GEKVDYSESDEELPP
+104 GEKVTYSESDEELPP
-119 LYSLYGTTRK
+119 LYSLYGPTRK
-129 PTKKMLEDIDLLIYD
+129 PTKEMLDGIDLLLYD

-174 ILDRPNPLTGKLITG
+174 ILDRPNPLTGKLFTG

-216 ALMISDQSW
+216 ALMIADQSW
-225 IEAVPNIE
+225 IEAVPSIE
-233 VVTLTGWSRNMWYD
+233 VVPLTGWSRDMWYD
-247 QTGLPWVPPSPNIPN
+247 ETGLPWVPPSPNIPN
-262 LETAIIY
+262 LETAIVY

-306 MNIIGLS
+306 MNIKGLP
-313 GVTFSPIEFAP
+313 GVTFSPIEFTP
-324 NSIPGAAPNPKNNTL
+324 HSIPGAAPDPKNNTQ

-354 SPVILGIQLLQTI
+354 SPVTVGIQLLHSI
-367 SLLYPQ
+367 ALLYPQ

-387 SDRLSKSLGDTD
+387 SDRLSKSLGNSD
-399 AVNQLIE
+399 AVNQLVV
-406 EIKKESGQFHEY
+406 EIKKESDHFRES
-418 AKQYYLYKN
+418 AKQYHLYKN

>member
-1 MRLFQPNLLHWTE
+1 MRWIKLRSFV
-14 LKFPATIIGGILILI
+14 TIFGGILILLN
-29 STQQCAQFSKVQTGL
+29 TKQCSPSIKVQTGL
-44 ENLIVNYNHKIAFKR
+44 ENLIANYNHKIAYKN

-65 NTGVNIKGTPIWKLL
+65 HTGVNTEGTPIWELL
-80 KDLPNVDVAA
+80 GELPNVEVAA

-104 GEKVDYSESDEELPP
+104 GEKVNYSESDEELPP
-119 LYSLYGTTRK
+119 LYSLYGPTRK
-129 PTKKMLEDIDLLIYD
+129 PTKEMLKGIDLLLYD

-195 VSSFVGLYPI
+195 ISSFVGLYPI

-225 IEAVPNIE
+225 IEAVPSIE
-233 VVTLTGWSRNMWYD
+233 VVPLTGWSRDMWYD
-247 QTGLPWVPPSPNIPN
+247 ETGLPWVPPSPNIPN
-262 LETAIIY
+262 LETAIVY

-306 MNIIGLS
+306 MNIIGLH
-313 GVTFSPIEFAP
+313 GVTFSPIEFTP
-324 NSIPGAAPNPKNNTL
+324 HSIPGAAPNPKNNTQ

-354 SPVILGIQLLQTI
+354 SPVIVGIQLLQTI

-387 SDRLSKSLGDTD
+387 SDRLSKSLGNSD
-399 AVNQLIE
+399 AVNQLVM
-406 EIKKESGQFHEY
+406 EIKKESGQFRES
-418 AKQYYLYKN
+418 AKKYYLYKN

>member
-1 MRLFQPNLLHWTE
+1 MRWIKLRSFV
-14 LKFPATIIGGILILI
+14 TIFGGILILLN
-29 STQQCAQFSKVQTGL
+29 TQQCSPSIKVQTGL
-44 ENLIVNYNHKIAFKR
+44 ENLIANYNHKIAYKN

-65 NTGVNIKGTPIWKLL
+65 HTGVNTEGTPIWELL
-80 KDLPNVDVAA
+80 SELPNVEVAA

-104 GEKVDYSESDEELPP
+104 GEKVNYSESDEELPP
-119 LYSLYGTTRK
+119 LYSLYGPTRK
-129 PTKKMLEDIDLLIYD
+129 PTKEMLKGIDLLLYD
-144 IQDIGARFY
+144 SQDIGARFY

-195 VSSFVGLYPI
+195 VSSFVGLYTI

-225 IEAVPNIE
+225 IEAVPSIE
-233 VVTLTGWSRNMWYD
+233 VVPLTGWSRDMWYD
-247 QTGLPWVPPSPNIPN
+247 ETGLPWVPPSPNIPN
-262 LETAIIY
+262 LETAIVY

-306 MNIIGLS
+306 MNIIGLH
-313 GVTFSPIEFAP
+313 GVTFSPIEFTP
-324 NSIPGAAPNPKNNTL
+324 HSIPGAAPNPKNNTH

-354 SPVILGIQLLQTI
+354 SPVIVGIQLLHTI

-387 SDRLSKSLGDTD
+387 SDRLSKSLGNSD
-399 AVNQLIE
+399 AVNQLIV
-406 EIKKESGQFHEY
+406 EIKKESGQFREY

>member
-1 MRLFQPNLLHWTE
+1 M
-14 LKFPATIIGGILILI
+14 KFPATIIGGILILI

-104 GEKVDYSESDEELPP
+104 GEKVDYSEFDEELPP

-129 PTKKMLEDIDLLIYD
+129 PTKKMLEGIDLLIYD

-324 NSIPGAAPNPKNNTL
+324 NSIPGAAPNPKNNTQ

-354 SPVILGIQLLQTI
+354 SPVIMGIQLLQTI